1 MIAEGIKLLVNVRK
15 RELVLIA
22 LSLALGFGARAIG
35 AKQVDPSKPP
45 PPPAQDTTPID
56 PSKPPPPPPGAAAP
70 APSTDANPADG
81 ASTPATSG
89 APALPAFDPLHA
101 HKSIEV
107 GQYYL
112 KTGDYAAAVD
122 RFKEAIGYQAN
133 LALPWDLLGQA
144 YEKEHE
150 DDEAVAAYQKYL
162 VLLPN
167 GKESDRVRKHV
178 VKLQADMAHDRGK
191 QSNK

>member
-1 MIAEGIKLLVNVRK
+1 MIAEGIKLLVNVSTRCFVPIAVL
-15 RELVLIA
+15 LV
-22 LSLALGFGARAIG
+22 LGFGARA
-35 AKQVDPSKPP
+35 AAARQVDPSKPP

-70 APSTDANPADG
+70 APSTDSKSG
-81 ASTPATSG
+81 AAGATSTTSV

-101 HKSIEV
+101 QKSIEV

-112 KTGDYAAAVD
+112 KTGDYAAAID

-150 DDEAVAAYQKYL
+150 NDEAIVAYQKYL
-162 VLLPN
+162 ALLPD
-167 GKESDRVRKHV
+167 GKESDRVRKHLA
-178 VKLQADMAHDRGK
+178 KMQADMAHDAGK